1 MVTKLN
7 TIKVNYFGKF
17 STLKQ
22 NKYILNIMKNF
33 LKSTLIHESN
43 LGSLHTHLNTH
54 VMLTIRKIYKIADD
68 PK

>member
-43 LGSLHTHLNTH
+43 LGSLHTHLNTR
-54 VMLTIRKIYKIADD
+54 VTLTIQKIYKIADD